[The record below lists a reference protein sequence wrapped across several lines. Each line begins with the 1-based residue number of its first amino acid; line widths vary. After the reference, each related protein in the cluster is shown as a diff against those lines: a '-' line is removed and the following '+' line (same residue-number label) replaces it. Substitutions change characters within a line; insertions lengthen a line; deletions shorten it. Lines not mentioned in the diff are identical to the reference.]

1 MNKQS
6 ATAALKTLTRFA
18 AVCER
23 IDSVVDTYSAVGIA
37 NTWTSIYEADW
48 EFAFCCRVHTASTPP
63 PQSKKGAMPRP
74 DRPLAEVGAHL

>member
-23 IDSVVDTYSAVGIA
+23 IDAVVDTYSAVGMA
-37 NTWTSIYEADW
+37 KSA
-48 EFAFCCRVHTASTPP
+48 
-63 PQSKKGAMPRP
+63 
-74 DRPLAEVGAHL
+74 